1 MNYNMAKDE
10 ATYRKVADTFKQKA
24 DRLWSKGN
32 ADIQRG
38 NEGKGYS
45 ELRMASKSY
54 ETAKTATEAADRL
67 KSK

>member
-1 MNYNMAKDE
+1 MAKGE

-24 DRLWSKGN
+24 DRLWAKGN
-32 ADIQRG
+32 ADIKSG

-54 ETAKTATEAADRL
+54 ETAKKATEAADKLRG
-67 KSK
+67 K